1 MSEQTVTNP
10 SEPEVLDH
18 EAYGSERPRRR
29 TSGEIQ
35 DSLTAMLRGEYAEP
49 QEEEQHSDSE
59 LEDGTEE
66 EAIEAESYEDSEEV
80 DEDYDGSDEEQLES
94 DSASYRVI
102 VDGKEMQVPL
112 DELISGYQRG
122 SSFTQKSQALADE
135 RREFEANAV
144 AVQQERESYST
155 VLQQL
160 QQQMEAA
167 AKPDLDWDRLERE
180 NPVQWLKLKQLER
193 DRQAQIQ
200 AVREEQSRMQQV
212 LNQQQEQ
219 DLENRLNT
227 ERTLVLEKIPE
238 WADSEVQAN
247 EQRQL
252 LEYGKQLGFT
262 DSELNEIYDHR
273 ALIALRDAWRYNQLA
288 NGEKV
293 KSAKSKIKNAK
304 SGGKQMSRQMR
315 GRKQRDQRAKL
326 KETGKVD
333 DAAALLGAMLTE

>member
-29 TSGEIQ
+29 TTGEIQ

-252 LEYGKQLGFT
+252 LEYGKQLCFT